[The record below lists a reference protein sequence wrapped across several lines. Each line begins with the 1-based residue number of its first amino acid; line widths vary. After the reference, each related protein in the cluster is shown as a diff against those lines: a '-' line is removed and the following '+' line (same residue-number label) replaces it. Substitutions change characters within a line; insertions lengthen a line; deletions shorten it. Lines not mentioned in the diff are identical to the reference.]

1 MTKYRPNEEQ
11 VWRTIPLKLLP
22 VSEQQYTTKWAEST
36 YSYRCLFD
44 TSVTSHYS
52 KNDTE
57 VEEWR
62 LKALQLMKEIKQI
75 GLAQGRLEI
84 VNLARNHYGMR
95 MPNAPSCKPTTIDD
109 VMLIIEDKNWYQDN
123 TPFKHNIIY
132 HLVYGL
138 TRCGMNGWLLTQEQE
153 WLRDNKLQYS
163 TDEVGIRKTKLRG
176 FVYSIMNSQFSNS
189 TTKLFRTVMK
199 RKYGEFITVRKPL
212 YNLKQKY
219 VYTEQT
225 FLGGNGYIVTCI
237 DTTIHHQN
245 IPTDTVEDVGV
256 KWIQACQDEGT
267 LLPQIHDLLDE
278 LYVPPKQH
286 SEDINCVVR
295 DNDINNTLTM
305 GAINNNCSIAK
316 TRKEPRMR
324 LQTWNQTNKLND
336 PGTSSYLHI
345 ILQYAMNYA
354 FIYHN
359 NICFT
364 LFCFCCIYRYS

>member
-1 MTKYRPNEEQ
+1 MCFFHYYLNQLFLWSTNLYTKSTTMTKFRPNEEQ

-22 VSEQQYTTKWAEST
+22 ISEQQYTTKWAEST
-36 YSYRCLFD
+36 YSFRCLFD

-52 KNDTE
+52 KNEEE

-62 LKALQLMKEIKQI
+62 LKGLQLLKEIKQI
-75 GLAQGRLEI
+75 GLTQGRLEV

-109 VMLIIEDKNWYQDN
+109 VMSIIGDKNWYEDK
-123 TPFKHNIIY
+123 TPFKQNIIY

-138 TRCGMNGWLLTQEQE
+138 TRCGMNEWLLSQEQE

-189 TTKLFRTVMK
+189 TSKLVRTVMK
-199 RKYGEFITVRKPL
+199 RKYSEFITVRKPMFSM
-212 YNLKQKY
+212 NQNY

-225 FLGGNGYIVTCI
+225 FLGGNGYIVTCA
-237 DTTIHHQN
+237 DTKTHHQN
-245 IPTDTVEDVGV
+245 IQTDIVESVGV
-256 KWIQACQDEGT
+256 KWIRACQDEGM
-267 LLPQIHDLLDE
+267 LLPQIHELLDE

-286 SEDINCVVR
+286 LEDTKYIGKGNTINKLSS
-295 DNDINNTLTM
+295 IIAMNNTY
-305 GAINNNCSIAK
+305 SISN

-324 LQTWNQTNKLND
+324 LPTWNQTTEVND
-336 PGTSSYLHI
+336 QGML
-345 ILQYAMNYA
+345 LL
-354 FIYHN
+354 IY
-359 NICFT
+359 IT
-364 LFCFCCIYRYS
+364 